1 MKSISVTILALVLL
15 PAGLAP
21 AAPPVRPAAAANT
34 SGPLDP
40 EQICQ
45 QSTAA
50 NIAAYKRFARKLKA
64 SAKYFLEIEDVE
76 GRPPL
81 PPGGD
86 ARIKNQVLQSL
97 SRCYKTGEGAV
108 YIALQSISGCW
119 SDACQEEESVK
130 IRTSLLF
137 AKGTQRIAVPLP
149 VGIIYNSPGQDVYNF
164 HSLAG
169 AFDYDGDGVPE
180 VLVMNQ
186 EYERGEGG
194 EHRTFKLQSIK
205 DGKLVDYPYSPP
217 LREDSRMEDFD
228 KDGRPD
234 FYSPGTYAPINVPVL
249 GAGDDRQAVPSQ
261 FVYHSLPGGRFSSS
275 DSVAQAAV
283 AKRCPAPQNLSLA
296 AIRAEARAKNSR
308 DEDGAIIQAVICARA
323 QGKPADEVLQ
333 AIQRDCHHFLDD
345 GIWKWENVSME
356 WDGVVKPHS
365 CPTWLR
371 QVIVTPSPLAPP
383 GTAMI
388 PVP

>member
-130 IRTSLLF
+130 IRTSLFF

-149 VGIIYNSPGQDVYNF
+149 VGTIYNSPGQDVYHF

-217 LREDSRMEDFD
+217 LREDSRW
-228 KDGRPD
+228 RILIR
-234 FYSPGTYAPINVPVL
+234 T
-249 GAGDDRQAVPSQ
+249 
-261 FVYHSLPGGRFSSS
+261 GGRISILRGPMLPSMYRCSERGMIGRRCHRSSCTTRFPVDAS
-275 DSVAQAAV
+275 H
-283 AKRCPAPQNLSLA
+283 PATPWP
-296 AIRAEARAKNSR
+296 R
-308 DEDGAIIQAVICARA
+308 
-323 QGKPADEVLQ
+323 
-333 AIQRDCHHFLDD
+333 QR
-345 GIWKWENVSME
+345 W
-356 WDGVVKPHS
+356 
-365 CPTWLR
+365 
-371 QVIVTPSPLAPP
+371 PSAAPP
-383 GTAMI
+383 RRI
-388 PVP
+388 CR